1 MGKEGMHHG
10 SPMYEI
16 WECLTEEQKKKVAI
30 MKLEMKK
37 KFLQMKIDECQKM
50 AEMKKEIIENIN
62 KVEEMIKQGK

>member
-16 WECLTEEQKKKVAI
+16 WECLTEEQKRQVAI